1 MKKFQSFLVMFLSWS
16 LISNISAQACWKI
29 LSSKNGQITSYT
41 PYNLQAIKG
50 GAILTYQQRKYGINL
65 SWGAANVQSSN
76 FQFVKE
82 GGGAINCG
90 DKIALFND
98 NGGYIKYEK
107 RDWGINLVPRPL
119 NAKRIK

>member
-1 MKKFQSFLVMFLSWS
+1 M
-16 LISNISAQACWKI
+16 
-29 LSSKNGQITSYT
+29 
-41 PYNLQAIKG
+41 
-50 GAILTYQQRKYGINL
+50 
-65 SWGAANVQSSN
+65 
-76 FQFVKE
+76 KE